1 MVAADQMQ
9 AFVSAQ
15 TYALRAFSVAS
26 GQAQDH
32 WGFAWQPRNAT
43 GLPSGDFTAQTAAIL
58 DRLAA
63 AIRDSAETTAADPGS
78 GACGP
83 VGQAVWCGG
92 DLTGAAFTETWKSF
106 RTWTQP
112 VVVFTS
118 PPQTIPAGAPSG
130 PITLGLQTSTGG
142 AQTALAPIA
151 VTVTSSSP
159 NGQLATDP
167 AGPWSPSLTLMIPA
181 GGNAAGPFYYQD
193 TKAGS
198 QVLTASAAGLTSG
211 TQTETI
217 LPGPIVGV
225 SVKPASLTVA
235 ARDSSTLAATGI
247 DSFGNAV
254 EANAT
259 WTVTPKTVGSVNP
272 AVGPTTTFTAGA
284 RGGSGTVTATVAG
297 ASGPLSAQ
305 STITVKPG
313 RIKVASIRYG
323 IGRKQLLVTATAVD
337 SKLKPI
343 AGAVVRLIVRRN
355 GYRHFL
361 GQARTAANGKAL
373 YRMSAKKGC
382 YRTSIIR
389 VTAPGY
395 VWRPATPQNRFCK

>member
-1 MVAADQMQ
+1 
-9 AFVSAQ
+9 
-15 TYALRAFSVAS
+15 
-26 GQAQDH
+26 
-32 WGFAWQPRNAT
+32 
-43 GLPSGDFTAQTAAIL
+43 
-58 DRLAA
+58 
-63 AIRDSAETTAADPGS
+63 
-78 GACGP
+78 
-83 VGQAVWCGG
+83 
-92 DLTGAAFTETWKSF
+92 
-106 RTWTQP
+106 
-112 VVVFTS
+112 
-118 PPQTIPAGAPSG
+118 
-130 PITLGLQTSTGG
+130 
-142 AQTALAPIA
+142 
-151 VTVTSSSP
+151 
-159 NGQLATDP
+159 
-167 AGPWSPSLTLMIPA
+167 
-181 GGNAAGPFYYQD
+181 
-193 TKAGS
+193 
-198 QVLTASAAGLTSG
+198 
-211 TQTETI
+211 
-217 LPGPIVGV
+217 
-225 SVKPASLTVA
+225 
-235 ARDSSTLAATGI
+235 
-247 DSFGNAV
+247 
-254 EANAT
+254 
-259 WTVTPKTVGSVNP
+259 
-272 AVGPTTTFTAGA
+272 TFTAGA